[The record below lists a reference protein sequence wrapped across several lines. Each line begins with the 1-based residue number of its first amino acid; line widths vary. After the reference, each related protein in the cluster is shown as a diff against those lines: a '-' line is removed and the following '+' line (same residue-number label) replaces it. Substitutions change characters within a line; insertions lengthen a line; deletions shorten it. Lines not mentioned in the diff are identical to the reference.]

1 MRRLTAL
8 AAVAML
14 AVLLAVPSAEAK
26 GSSFY
31 GLNFSFRDMSGK
43 DVRKLNKSGAK
54 TVRWAFFWARLE
66 HFSGRF
72 NWEPSD
78 NAVGDLASKG
88 IRVLPILYGT
98 PPWLAKSPSKPPI
111 ESQEARDAWKQFL
124 TEAVQRYGP
133 GGSYWTGQYATDHPG
148 KPARPIETW
157 EIWNE
162 PNLKSHW
169 SPRPS
174 PGDYGK
180 LLKISDSA
188 IKDAD
193 SSAKVMFAGMPGYSN
208 DIDAWDYLR
217 RLYEKQGVRH
227 DFDLAALHPYG
238 HTIHQMLAET
248 QRVRNVMRKNGDGRK
263 PLWVTE
269 IGWGSLPENAT
280 PYHLTKG
287 KKGQAKILTQAFRA
301 LRSKRHDWHIKK
313 VLWFNF
319 RDPAGGS
326 VAAVQLL
333 LVGRAAQLRLQ
344 PEAGVVG
351 VPKVHQVRRSHAASS
366 ASCDRGV
373 GVGRAPLR
381 AGRERR
387 LLRPQLLV
395 HESVQRRCGQAGPE
409 RREDGALDVLLAAHR
424 DPGGELQ
431 LV

>member
-1 MRRLTAL
+1 MGRATGHGRFVRRLTAL

-14 AVLLAVPSAEAK
+14 AVLFAVPSAEAK

-78 NAVGDLASKG
+78 NVVGDLASKG
-88 IRVLPILYGT
+88 IRILPILYGT

-111 ESQEARDAWKQFL
+111 GSQEARDAWKQFL

-133 GGSYWTGQYATDHPG
+133 GGSYWAGQYATDHPG
-148 KPARPIETW
+148 KPALPIETW

-174 PGDYGK
+174 PGDYAK

-188 IKDAD
+188 IMDAD

-217 RLYEKQGVRH
+217 RFYEKQGARH
-227 DFDLAALHPYG
+227 DFDFAALHPYG

-248 QRVRNVMRKNGDGRK
+248 QRVRQVMRENGDDRK

-287 KKGQAKILTQAFRA
+287 KKGQAKILTQAFQA

-326 VAAVQLL
+326 VA
-333 LVGRAAQLRLQ
+333 
-344 PEAGVVG
+344 
-351 VPKVHQVRRSHAASS
+351 HCSFCSS
-366 ASCDRGV
+366 AG
-373 GVGRAPLR
+373 
-381 AGRERR
+381 
-387 LLRPQLLV
+387 LLNYDFSPKPAWSAFRKFT
-395 HESVQRRCGQAGPE
+395 R
-409 RREDGALDVLLAAHR
+409 
-424 DPGGELQ
+424 
-431 LV
+431 